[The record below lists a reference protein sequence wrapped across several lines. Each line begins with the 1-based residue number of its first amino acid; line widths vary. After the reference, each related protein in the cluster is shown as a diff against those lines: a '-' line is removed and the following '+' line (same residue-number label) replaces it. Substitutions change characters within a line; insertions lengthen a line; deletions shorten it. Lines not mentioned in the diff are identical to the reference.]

1 MQLLP
6 PTVIT
11 TAGTVTG
18 SPFQIRQSPNA
29 QGEAMAVAMQ
39 ATVTVATGGGSIQV
53 FLQTSFD
60 GGTTWVDAANVGFVN
75 TPGKAVAAVSSTT
88 SMTAPTAIATTGDGL
103 LGNNTVVPG
112 MVGSW
117 WRAKVVSTGTYTGGT
132 TVKVDVS
139 PVMVPAGV
147 GSFN

>member
-6 PTVIT
+6 PTQIT

-18 SPFQIRQSPNA
+18 SPFQIRQGPSS

-39 ATVTVATGGGSIQV
+39 ATFTYGSGGTNCAV
-53 FLQTSFD
+53 YLQTSFD
-60 GGTTWVDAANVGFVN
+60 GGTTWCDCANIVFLLAN
-75 TPGKAVAAVSSTT
+75 ARAVAAVSSTT
-88 SMTAPTAIATTGDGL
+88 SMTVPVNPVTDGTMAA
-103 LGNNTVVPG
+103 NTVTPG
-112 MVGSW
+112 MVAEW
-117 WRAKVVSTGTYTGGT
+117 WRVKVVSTGTYAGGT
-132 TVKVDVS
+132 TVRVDSS